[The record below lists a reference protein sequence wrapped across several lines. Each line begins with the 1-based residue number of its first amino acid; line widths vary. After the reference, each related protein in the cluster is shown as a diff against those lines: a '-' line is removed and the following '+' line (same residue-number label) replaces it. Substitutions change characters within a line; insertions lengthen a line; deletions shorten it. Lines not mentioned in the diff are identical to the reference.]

1 MVRTLEDF
9 EHQWRKGGHDQSLGF
24 ARSWSQGGLT
34 GWDQMGSQTRVA
46 LHAEVMRMK
55 VRLGARMDA
64 AEWAT
69 LKVVV

>member
-1 MVRTLEDF
+1 MEP
-9 EHQWRKGGHDQSLGF
+9 GGSDWMGPD
-24 ARSWSQGGLT
+24 GKP
-34 GWDQMGSQTRVA
+34 GSQTRVA

-55 VRLGARMDA
+55 VRLGVRMDA

>member
-1 MVRTLEDF
+1 MGPDG
-9 EHQWRKGGHDQSLGF
+9 KP
-24 ARSWSQGGLT
+24 
-34 GWDQMGSQTRVA
+34 GSQTRVA